1 MYYTVTAGHNG
12 GGNKNSYPRRFM
24 DWLNERYPCVESD
37 GKAGMHKT
45 KRTQAASSMT
55 HFIIW
60 ESVLSIEEV
69 DLVMVEFNVNDSFIN
84 ELPHAL
90 EDKGETGETMG
101 KCDLYMV

>member
-1 MYYTVTAGHNG
+1 
-12 GGNKNSYPRRFM
+12 M
-24 DWLNERYPCVESD
+24 DWLNERYPCVASN
-37 GKAGMHKT
+37 GTSGTHMP
-45 KRTQAASSMT
+45 KRTNAASSMT

-60 ESVLSIEEV
+60 ESVVSIEEV

-101 KCDLYMV
+101 K